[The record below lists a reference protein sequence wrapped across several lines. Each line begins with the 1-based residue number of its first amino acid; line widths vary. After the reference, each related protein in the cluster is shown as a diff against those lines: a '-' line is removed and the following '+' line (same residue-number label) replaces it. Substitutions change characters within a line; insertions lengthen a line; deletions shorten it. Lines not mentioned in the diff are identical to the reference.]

1 MFGGVPSVVQE
12 CCWDIGWHL
21 LRMVA
26 ADWDNMVIKHYQLM
40 MNMLGIPDRQSLL
53 NLVMQTL

>member
-1 MFGGVPSVVQE
+1 
-12 CCWDIGWHL
+12 
-21 LRMVA
+21 MVA